1 MAPRGD
7 VNDCTDE
14 LVSDQMALTDSLPT
28 LRLPAFTAGNSLAVT
43 LGRARLAL
51 LRCLPRRP
59 RLWLASRHPD
69 LVVAPDGDRAQLFRD
84 VIGERQLIGA
94 MDVQATD
101 VAPVVDAPDKQRWRQ
116 TILELPAD
124 LMLRRRLVLPAQV
137 RDNLRKVLA
146 YELDRL
152 TPFSPNAV
160 FFDARIAAVL
170 AGGSKIEIEL
180 AVCPR
185 DQASRWL
192 DHLRSVRMPVS
203 KLTWSGA
210 WDEANLLPVDAR
222 PRPRRAPVIIASLLF
237 ALVAALTAAVLITP
251 LWQRASDQERLMQ
264 EVRRVGA
271 EAEEVTRVREAL
283 ERARLGSVA
292 VLERKRDY
300 PRMTDLMLEL
310 TQLLPDGTWVQ
321 TLNVRGGSVD
331 IRGES
336 TQATALIGILERG
349 AGISNVTF
357 RSPVMQIATS
367 GSERFHIAF
376 DYRSP
381 EAR

>member
-1 MAPRGD
+1 
-7 VNDCTDE
+7 
-14 LVSDQMALTDSLPT
+14 
-28 LRLPAFTAGNSLAVT
+28 
-43 LGRARLAL
+43 
-51 LRCLPRRP
+51 
-59 RLWLASRHPD
+59 
-69 LVVAPDGDRAQLFRD
+69 
-84 VIGERQLIGA
+84 
-94 MDVQATD
+94 
-101 VAPVVDAPDKQRWRQ
+101 
-116 TILELPAD
+116 
-124 LMLRRRLVLPAQV
+124 
-137 RDNLRKVLA
+137 
-146 YELDRL
+146 
-152 TPFSPNAV
+152 
-160 FFDARIAAVL
+160 
-170 AGGSKIEIEL
+170 
-180 AVCPR
+180 
-185 DQASRWL
+185 
-192 DHLRSVRMPVS
+192 MPVS

-210 WDEANLLPVDAR
+210 WDEANLLPADAR

-271 EAEEVTRVREAL
+271 EAEEVTRVRDAL

-310 TQLLPDGTWVQ
+310 TELLPDGTWVQ
-321 TLNVRGGSVD
+321 TLNVRDGSVD

-349 AGISNVTF
+349 AGINNVTF